1 MKLAVLCDNCAAE
14 IAREAAVRPP
24 KATKP
29 AGVRRCR
36 YCGGP
41 AVRHGTVGRPR
52 VVCDAV
58 ACQRER
64 HREQNRASAYRVAAR
79 RAAERPS

>member
-1 MKLAVLCDNCAAE
+1 MKLAILCDNCAAE
-14 IAREAAVRPP
+14 IAPKTPVRPP

-29 AGVRRCR
+29 AGERRCL

-52 VVCDAV
+52 VVCDSPK
-58 ACQRER
+58 CQHDR
-64 HREQNRASAYRVAAR
+64 HLEQNRASRYRVAAR